1 MKLARLLRL
10 ADKDVMLGIEPLLLQ
25 CGGGSSHGLRG
36 LHYKDKKGEKACSRG
51 RDTRGGERE
60 WEEEEARRVWR
71 GWLGF
76 GWGGVGGEGQE
87 AGTGDMDSQVGD
99 VVEEGMY
106 SAKWVGR
113 LFAVYRRRQSM
124 RL

>member
-25 CGGGSSHGLRG
+25 CGGGSSHS
-36 LHYKDKKGEKACSRG
+36 KDKKGEKASSRG

-60 WEEEEARRVWR
+60 REEEEARRVWR

-76 GWGGVGGEGQE
+76 GWGGGGGEGQE
-87 AGTGDMDSQVGD
+87 TGTGDTDSQVGD

-106 SAKWVGR
+106 SAKGVGR